1 MINKFIKLIKE
12 NIQEKKDYN
21 NYKNEVNMNYIN

>member
-12 NIQEKKDYN
+12 NILEKKDCN
-21 NYKNEVNMNYIN
+21 NYKNEVNMSYIN